1 MFAVC
6 IVIAPSLVG
15 YGFTMIDLG
24 DLLRKTSRTFALAI
38 PLLPEPTQRAVSL
51 AYLVFRIADTLEDAT
66 EWERADRVTALGD
79 LATALG
85 ALDVDRLCALR
96 DAWMKRPP
104 TSHAGYLELLEK
116 SPDVL
121 REIAA
126 LDPRGRD
133 IVVKHAV
140 RTTEGM
146 ARIVSSA
153 SDRGELALA
162 SITELREYCYVVAGI
177 VGELLTDLFLND
189 TPRLESE
196 RETLE
201 ATMRLFG
208 EGLQLVNIL
217 KDERTDA
224 GDGRSYVPHD
234 VPRADVLALA
244 RTDLQAA
251 ERYVEALRRGR
262 APRGYIA
269 FTGLCMNL
277 AKASLDRIEESGAGA
292 KLSRSDVFGI
302 LGTTR

>member
-1 MFAVC
+1 
-6 IVIAPSLVG
+6 
-15 YGFTMIDLG
+15 MIDTG

-66 EWERADRVTALGD
+66 EWERTERVAALGD
-79 LATALG
+79 LATVLG
-85 ALDVDRLCALR
+85 ALDIDRLRTLR

-116 SPDVL
+116 SPDVF

-126 LDPRGRD
+126 LDPRARD

-146 ARIVSSA
+146 ARIVASA
-153 SDRGELALA
+153 SERGELSLGTVA
-162 SITELREYCYVVAGI
+162 ELREYCYVVAGI

-189 TPRLESE
+189 SPRLEAE
-196 RETLE
+196 REALE
-201 ATMRLFG
+201 ANMRRFG

-262 APRGYIA
+262 APRGYVA

-292 KLSRSDVFGI
+292 KLSRSDVFAI
-302 LGTTR
+302 LSTSR